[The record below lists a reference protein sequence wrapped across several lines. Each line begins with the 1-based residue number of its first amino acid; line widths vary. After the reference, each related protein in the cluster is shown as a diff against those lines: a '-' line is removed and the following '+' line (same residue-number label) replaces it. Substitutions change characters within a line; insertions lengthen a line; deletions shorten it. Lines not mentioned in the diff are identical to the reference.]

1 MDGWE
6 ESSVKIQH
14 LGMKQRLTEGD
25 TFDDVKEASERP
37 PPPWINEDG
46 ETQKWELKREEAI
59 RKMREDMTYQFVML
73 LSGFTNEKMS
83 KYWTRNEGASGR
95 KKGTTDTAECSVDV
109 PDNYDCRSKG
119 DQKLYHDW
127 YVNTSWADGLI
138 YLTPMVY
145 GHMEEALT
153 ALTQKFLH
161 LRAAKLENFIES
173 PRIRTLFAR
182 LVAMC
187 IRISDLLSGK
197 KYHLQATYRRVN
209 MERQRLMNVFKH
221 IKLVKKEMSWEDAKK
236 GIEPENILIFEKVE
250 SNPVYATVDTEWDM
264 ANALKLSS
272 GVLQLN
278 KRRKYLN

>member
-14 LGMKQRLTEGD
+14 LGMKKRLTEGD

-37 PPPWINEDG
+37 PPPWIEEDK
-46 ETQKWELKREEAI
+46 ETQKWEIKREEAI
-59 RKMREDMTYQFVML
+59 KKMRQDMTYQFVML

-95 KKGTTDTAECSVDV
+95 KRGATDSAGCSVDV
-109 PDNYDCRSKG
+109 PDNYDCQSKG
-119 DQKLYHDW
+119 DQKVYHDW
-127 YVNTSWADGLI
+127 YVNTSWADGMI

-153 ALTQKFLH
+153 ALTQKFHH
-161 LRAAKLENFIES
+161 LEEARLEHFIES
-173 PRIRTLFAR
+173 PRVRTLFAR

-197 KYHLQATYRRVN
+197 KYHLNSTYRRVN

-221 IKLVKKEMSWEDAKK
+221 IKLVKKKMSWEDAKK
-236 GIEPENILIFEKVE
+236 GKEPEHVLIYEKQE
-250 SNPVYATVDTEWDM
+250 SNPNYASVDTKWDM
-264 ANALKLSS
+264 ANALKLNSQL
-272 GVLQLN
+272 LQLN